1 MSQYTQEKNL
11 LWKQIST
18 TVVCLFFIVIGIYYL
33 VSTSNTRPWEWW
45 VLLAISCPLLVLGCL
60 STCRE
65 TTTKEKKQYAT
76 MTDESKITGEL
87 LY

>member
-18 TVVCLFFIVIGIYYL
+18 TVVCLFFIVLGIYYL

-45 VLLAISCPLLVLGCL
+45 VLLAIFCPLLVLGCL

-65 TTTKEKKQYAT
+65 TTREKKQYAT